1 MRHVYAS
8 MLASSGQ
15 VNMFTLQKLL
25 THKHPM
31 MTQRYSHL
39 RDEALRNASDLAG
52 SIIFQASNDNGG
64 KRIVNLK
71 QD

>member
-1 MRHVYAS
+1 
-8 MLASSGQ
+8 
-15 VNMFTLQKLL
+15 MFTLQKLL